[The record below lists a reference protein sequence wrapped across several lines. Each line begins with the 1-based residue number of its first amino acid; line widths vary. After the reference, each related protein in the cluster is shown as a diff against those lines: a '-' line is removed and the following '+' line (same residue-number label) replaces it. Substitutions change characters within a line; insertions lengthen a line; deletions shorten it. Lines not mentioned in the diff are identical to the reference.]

1 MDFKNKEKGKKL
13 QNIYE
18 LFHPAKTHV
27 LLCNPMKCAREKK
40 MTKFRLFGG
49 SLYSTCWIIIPDV

>member
-27 LLCNPMKCAREKK
+27 LLCNPMECVREKK

-49 SLYSTCWIIIPDV
+49 SLYSTC

>member
-1 MDFKNKEKGKKL
+1 MDFKNQEKGKKL

-18 LFHPAKTHV
+18 SFHPAKTDV
-27 LLCNPMKCAREKK
+27 LLCNPMKCIREMK

-49 SLYSTCWIIIPDV
+49 SQYSTC